1 MAVTFASHGL
11 VKAANC
17 NNNDAIIPKD
27 FERRQEVKTGIGL
40 LIHKKKL
47 GSRRE
52 GFWDRGKNE
61 YHKSNKGRKQ

>member
-40 LIHKKKL
+40 LIHKKKT
-47 GSRRE
+47 
-52 GFWDRGKNE
+52 
-61 YHKSNKGRKQ
+61 RKQKGSLLG